1 MNTTALELI
10 QAAFP
15 DVTCTANLDAVVI
28 TVQPEHLEQTLARLK
43 NDPTL
48 NFGMLLDVTAVD
60 YLDYPV
66 AQAARFS
73 VVYNLRNW
81 EKNMVVQVKTP
92 VTDPAVGVPTATHL
106 WSSAN
111 WAERE
116 TFDQYGINFI
126 GHPDLRRIL
135 NHWQF
140 QGHPLRKDYPIEQGQ
155 ICFETD
161 SLEKEI
167 KARLEQNGVGQ
178 TTMEDIHTEIMY
190 LNLGPSH
197 PATHGAIRILTA
209 LDGETI
215 LANVN
220 EIGYLHRGFE
230 KTAEN
235 RTYNQVIPLTDRLNY
250 CSALMN
256 NVAYAKAVESWLGIE
271 ITDRAKFM
279 RVILSEFFRVQDHL
293 VCIAANLVDMG
304 GLTNYWYL
312 YNEKEAS
319 YDLISRLTGARLT
332 SSFTRIGG
340 MYRDFYEGWEVDMEK
355 HLVDIEKGVSDSL
368 KLVLKNRIVHD
379 RTQNVC
385 VMPAELAL
393 SYGYTG
399 PCLRAS
405 GIPFDLRKDNPYYHY
420 EAFDF
425 TIPVGTKGDLYDRF
439 MIRYEEIFQSISI
452 IRQAMKM
459 IPKGPVNISNN
470 HVTLPPKQDVYSNI
484 EGLASHFKLIFEG
497 VKTPAG
503 EWYDSFEAANGELG
517 FYFVSDGSGNP
528 YKCKVRPP
536 CFYMM
541 SGFHEMVEGQMIA
554 DAVINLGSINI
565 IGGEL
570 DR

>member
-15 DVTCTANLDAVVI
+15 GVPCSTAVDSVVLTVQAANLESV
-28 TVQPEHLEQTLARLK
+28 LGRLK
-43 NDPTL
+43 KDPEL
-48 NFGMLLDVTAVD
+48 NFGILLDVTGID
-60 YLDYPV
+60 YLQYPV
-66 AQAARFS
+66 PQETRFC
-73 VVYNLRNW
+73 VVYTLRNW
-81 EKNMVVQVKTP
+81 EKNMLVQVRVP
-92 VTDPAVGVPTATHL
+92 VADPEIGIPSASSL
-106 WSSAN
+106 WDSAI
-111 WAERE
+111 WGERE
-116 TFDQYGINFI
+116 TYDQYGIHFQ

-140 QGHPLRKDYPIEQGQ
+140 EGHPLRKDYPIEKGQ
-155 ICFETD
+155 ICYESD
-161 SLEKEI
+161 ILEKEI
-167 KARLEQNGVGQ
+167 KARLVKNGVTQ
-178 TTMEDIHTEIMY
+178 TVMEDINTEIMY

-215 LANVN
+215 LANIN

-250 CSALMN
+250 CSAMMN
-256 NVAYAKAVESWLGIE
+256 NIAYAKAVESWLGIE

-279 RVILSEFFRVQDHL
+279 RVIMSEFFRVQDHL

-319 YDLISRLTGARLT
+319 YDLISRLSGARLT

-340 MYRDFYEGWEVDMEK
+340 MYRDFYEGWEVDMERQ
-355 HLVDIEKGVSDSL
+355 LQAIEKGVNDSL
-368 KLVLKNRIVHD
+368 NLVLKNRIVHD

-385 VMPAELAL
+385 IMPADLAL
-393 SYGYTG
+393 SYGFTG

-405 GIPFDLRKDNPYYHY
+405 GVPFDLRKDNPYYY
-420 EAFDF
+420 YDTFDF
-425 TIPVGTKGDLYDRF
+425 TIPLGSKGDIYDRI

-452 IRQAMKM
+452 IRQAMKR
-459 IPKGPVNISNN
+459 IPGGPVNISDN
-470 HVTLPPKQDVYSNI
+470 HVTLPPKAEVYSNI
-484 EGLASHFKLIFEG
+484 EGLASHFKLVFEG
-497 VKTPAG
+497 VHTPAG

-517 FYFVSDGSGNP
+517 FHFVSDGSGRP

-541 SGFHEMVEGQMIA
+541 GGFHEMIEGEMIA

>member
-1 MNTTALELI
+1 MNATAIEKI
-10 QAAFP
+10 RSAFP
-15 DVTCTANLDAVVI
+15 DLECRTVLDCVEVTVP
-28 TVQPEHLEQTLARLK
+28 PEKLEETLSRLK
-43 NDPTL
+43 LYPELD
-48 NFGMLLDVTAVD
+48 FGLLVDMTAID
-60 YLDYPV
+60 YLHYPEKSDC
-66 AQAARFS
+66 RFY
-73 VVYNLRNW
+73 VVYILRNW
-81 EKNMVVQVKTP
+81 EENMLVTVRTP
-92 VTDPAVGVPTATHL
+92 VEDPDKGIPTCTHL
-106 WSSAN
+106 WDSAN
-111 WAERE
+111 WGERE
-116 TFDQYGINFI
+116 VYDQYGINFI

-140 QGHPLRKDYPIEQGQ
+140 EGHPLRKDYDIKDGQ
-155 ICFETD
+155 ICSETY

-167 KARLEQNGVGQ
+167 KERLLTKGVDES
-178 TTMEDIHTEIMY
+178 TMRDINTEIMY

-197 PATHGAIRILTA
+197 PATHGAIRIFTA
-209 LDGETI
+209 LDGESI

-235 RTYNQVIPLTDRLNY
+235 RTYNQVVPLTDRLNY

-256 NVAYAKAVESWLGIE
+256 NIGYVKAIESWMGIE
-271 ITDRAKFM
+271 ITERAQFM
-279 RVILSEFFRVQDHL
+279 RVVLSEFFRVQDHL
-293 VCIAANLVDMG
+293 VCLAANLVDMG

-340 MYRDFYEGWEVDMEK
+340 MYRDFYDGWEEDMEAQLK
-355 HLVDIEKGVSDSL
+355 AIEQGVSDSL
-368 KLVLKNRIVHD
+368 ALILKNRIVHD
-379 RTQNVC
+379 RTQGAC
-385 VMPAELAL
+385 VLKPEVAL

-405 GIPFDLRKDNPYYHY
+405 GVPFDLRKDNPYYNY

-425 TIPVGTKGDLYDRF
+425 NVPVGSQGDIYDRIMVRF
-439 MIRYEEIFQSISI
+439 EEIFESIKI

-459 IPKGPVNISNN
+459 IPGGPVFVND
-470 HVTLPPKQDVYSNI
+470 HKAVLPPKEKVYGNI
-484 EGLASHFKLIFEG
+484 EGLANHFKLIFEG
-497 VKTPAG
+497 IKVPAG
-503 EWYDSFEAANGELG
+503 EWYDSYEAANGELG
-517 FYFVSDGSGNP
+517 FTCVSDGSGQP
-528 YKCKVRPP
+528 YKLKVRPP
-536 CFYMM
+536 CFYIMG
-541 SGFHEMVEGQMIA
+541 GFHEMVEGEMIA

>member
-1 MNTTALELI
+1 MNTTTLELI

-15 DVTCTANLDAVVI
+15 EIPCTTSVDTVVL
-28 TVQPEHLEQTLARLK
+28 TVQADQLEATLARLK
-43 NDPTL
+43 NDPEL
-48 NFGMLLDVTAVD
+48 DFKLLLDVTAID
-60 YLDYPV
+60 YLHYP
-66 AQAARFS
+66 QKQPTRFV
-73 VVYNLRNW
+73 VVYTLRNW
-81 EKNMVVQVKTP
+81 ERNLLVQVRVPVADPEVGIPSATP
-92 VTDPAVGVPTATHL
+92 L
-106 WSSAN
+106 WDSAN
-111 WAERE
+111 WGERE
-116 TFDQYGINFI
+116 TYDQYGIHFT

-140 QGHPLRKDYPIEQGQ
+140 QGHPLRKDYPIEKGQ
-155 ICFETD
+155 ICYETD

-167 KARLEQNGVGQ
+167 RARLALKGVDQ
-178 TTMEDIHTEIMY
+178 TVMEDINTEIMF

-197 PATHGAIRILTA
+197 PVTHGAIRILTA

-256 NVAYAKAVESWLGIE
+256 NIAYAKAVESWLGID
-271 ITDRAKFM
+271 ITEKAKFM
-279 RVILSEFFRVQDHL
+279 RVILAEFFRIQDHL
-293 VCIAANLVDMG
+293 VCLAANLVDMG

-340 MYRDFYEGWEVDMEK
+340 MYRDFYDGWEDDMEF
-355 HLVDIEKGVSDSL
+355 HLQAIAKGVNDSL
-368 KLVLKNRIVHD
+368 KLVQKNRIVHE

-385 VMPAELAL
+385 VLSPETAL
-393 SYGYTG
+393 SYGFTG
-399 PCLRAS
+399 PCVRAS
-405 GIPFDLRKDNPYYHY
+405 GVPFDLRKDNPYYY
-420 EAFDF
+420 YDTFDF
-425 TIPVGTKGDLYDRF
+425 TIPLGSTGDIYDR
-439 MIRYEEIFQSISI
+439 MMVRYEEIFQSISI
-452 IRQAMKM
+452 IRQAMKRM
-459 IPKGPVNISNN
+459 PGGPVNIKNN
-470 HVTLPPKQDVYSNI
+470 RVTLPPKSEVYNNI
-484 EGLASHFKLIFEG
+484 EGLASHFKLVFEG
-497 VKTPAG
+497 VQVPAG

-517 FYFVSDGSGNP
+517 FHFVSDGSGQP

-536 CFYMM
+536 CFYIM
-541 SGFHEMVEGQMIA
+541 GAFHEMVEGHMIA

>member
-15 DVTCTANLDAVVI
+15 DVTCAANLDAVVI
-28 TVQPEHLEQTLARLK
+28 TVQPEHLEKTLSRLK

-48 NFGMLLDVTAVD
+48 NFGMLVDVTAVD

-66 AQAARFS
+66 PQSARFS

-81 EKNMVVQVKTP
+81 EKNMVVQVKAP
-92 VTDPAVGVPTATHL
+92 VDDPAVGVPSATHL
-106 WSSAN
+106 WDSAN
-111 WAERE
+111 WGERE
-116 TFDQYGINFI
+116 AFDQYGINFI

-140 QGHPLRKDYPIEQGQ
+140 QGHPLRKDYAIEQGQ
-155 ICFETD
+155 ICYETD

-167 KARLEQNGVGQ
+167 KARLQQKGVGQ
-178 TTMEDIHTEIMY
+178 TTMEDINTEIMY

-256 NVAYAKAVESWLGIE
+256 NIAYVKAVESWLGID
-271 ITDRAKFM
+271 ITERAKFM

-312 YNEKEAS
+312 YNQKEAS
-319 YDLISRLTGARLT
+319 YDFISRLTGARLT

-340 MYRDFYEGWEVDMEK
+340 MYRDFYEGWESDMEK
-355 HLVDIEKGVSDSL
+355 QLVDIEKGVDDSL

-385 VMPAELAL
+385 VMPADLAL
-393 SYGYTG
+393 SYGFTG

-405 GIPFDLRKDNPYYHY
+405 GVPFDLRKDNPYYHY
-420 EAFDF
+420 DAFDF

-439 MIRYEEIFQSISI
+439 FIRYEEIFQSISI

-459 IPKGPVNISNN
+459 IPKGPVTISNN
-470 HVTLPPKQDVYSNI
+470 NVTLPPKQEVYNNI

-497 VKTPAG
+497 VKAPVG

-517 FYFVSDGSGNP
+517 FYFVSDGSGKP

>member
-15 DVTCTANLDAVVI
+15 EAPCTATIDSVVL
-28 TVQPEHLEQTLARLK
+28 TVQPEYLEKTLSRLK

-48 NFGMLLDVTAVD
+48 NFSLLLDVTAVD
-60 YLDYPV
+60 YLNYPEWHE
-66 AQAARFS
+66 ARFF
-73 VVYNLRNW
+73 VVYTLRNW
-81 EKNMVVQVKTP
+81 EQNRLVQVRVP
-92 VTDPAVGVPTATHL
+92 VADPEVGIPTATGL
-106 WSSAN
+106 WDSAN
-111 WAERE
+111 WGERE
-116 TFDQYGINFI
+116 TYDQYGIVFQ

-155 ICFETD
+155 ICYESD

-167 KARLEQNGVGQ
+167 KARLQQNGVDQ
-178 TTMEDIHTEIMY
+178 TLMEDIHTEIMY

-256 NVAYAKAVESWLGIE
+256 NIAYAKAVESWLGID
-271 ITDRAKFM
+271 ITERAKFM
-279 RVILSEFFRVQDHL
+279 RVILAEFFRVQDHL

-319 YDLISRLTGARLT
+319 YDFISRLTGARLT

-340 MYRDFYEGWEVDMEK
+340 MYRDFYEGWEADMEK
-355 HLVDIEKGVSDSL
+355 QLCDIEKGVNDSL

-385 VMPAELAL
+385 VMPADKAL
-393 SYGYTG
+393 SYGFTG

-405 GIPFDLRKDNPYYHY
+405 GVPFDLRKDNPYYH
-420 EAFDF
+420 
-425 TIPVGTKGDLYDRF
+425 
-439 MIRYEEIFQSISI
+439 
-452 IRQAMKM
+452 
-459 IPKGPVNISNN
+459 
-470 HVTLPPKQDVYSNI
+470 
-484 EGLASHFKLIFEG
+484 
-497 VKTPAG
+497 
-503 EWYDSFEAANGELG
+503 
-517 FYFVSDGSGNP
+517 
-528 YKCKVRPP
+528 
-536 CFYMM
+536 
-541 SGFHEMVEGQMIA
+541 
-554 DAVINLGSINI
+554 
-565 IGGEL
+565 
-570 DR
+570 

>member
-15 DVTCTANLDAVVI
+15 DVTCTANLDAVVL

-43 NDPTL
+43 NEPSL

-92 VTDPAVGVPTATHL
+92 VADPTVGVPTASHL

-116 TFDQYGINFI
+116 TYDQYGINFI

-140 QGHPLRKDYPIEQGQ
+140 QGHPLRKDYAIDKGQ
-155 ICFETD
+155 ICYETD

-167 KARLEQNGVGQ
+167 KARLAEKNVDQ

-319 YDLISRLTGARLT
+319 YDFISRLTGARLT

-340 MYRDFYEGWEVDMEK
+340 MYRDFYEGWEADMERQ
-355 HLVDIEKGVSDSL
+355 LVDIEKGVNDSL

-385 VMPAELAL
+385 VMPAHLAL

-405 GIPFDLRKDNPYYHY
+405 GVPFDLRKDNPYYHY

-425 TIPVGTKGDLYDRF
+425 TIPVGSKGDLYDRF

-459 IPKGPVNISNN
+459 IPKGPVTISNN
-470 HVTLPPKQDVYSNI
+470 QVTLPPKQEVYSNI

-517 FYFVSDGSGNP
+517 FYFVSDGSGQP

>member
-1 MNTTALELI
+1 MNATAIEKLK
-10 QAAFP
+10 AAFSYA
-15 DVTCTANLDAVVI
+15 VFAEVLDSVVL
-28 TVQPEHLEQTLARLK
+28 TVPTEKIHETLCRLK
-43 NDPTL
+43 RDTEL
-48 NFGMLLDVTAVD
+48 NYNLLLDVTAVD
-60 YLDYPV
+60 YLTYTVMPE
-66 AQAARFS
+66 ARFY
-73 VVYNLRNW
+73 VVYIIRNW
-81 EKNMVVQVKTP
+81 ARNTLVQVRTP
-92 VTDPAVGVPTATHL
+92 IADPAVGVPTASDL
-106 WSSAN
+106 WQAAN
-111 WAERE
+111 WGERE
-116 TFDQYGINFI
+116 VYDQYGINFI

-140 QGHPLRKDYPIEQGQ
+140 QGHPLRKDYVIDNRQ
-155 ICFETD
+155 ICLESD
-161 SLEKEI
+161 SMEGAI
-167 KARLEQNGVGQ
+167 RARLKLKGVDQ
-178 TTMEDIHTEIMY
+178 TTMRDINTDVMF
-190 LNLGPSH
+190 LNIGPSH

-256 NVAYAKAVESWLGIE
+256 NVAYVKAVESWLGVT
-271 ITDRAKFM
+271 ITERAQFM
-279 RVILSEFFRVQDHL
+279 RVVLSEFFRIQDHL
-293 VCIAANLVDMG
+293 VCVAANLVDMG

-319 YDLISRLTGARLT
+319 YDLISRMTGARLT

-340 MYRDFYEGWEVDMEK
+340 MYRDFYEGWEDDME
-355 HLVDIEKGVSDSL
+355 HQLRGIEKGVADAL
-368 KLVLKNRIVHD
+368 ALILKNRIVHE
-379 RTQNVC
+379 RTQNC
-385 VMPAELAL
+385 CRISGELAL
-393 SYGYTG
+393 AYGFTG

-405 GIPFDLRKDNPYYHY
+405 GVPFDLRKDNPYYNY

-425 TIPVGTKGDLYDRF
+425 NIPVGTRGDIYDRMMVRF
-439 MIRYEEIFQSISI
+439 EEIFESIKI

-459 IPKGPVNISNN
+459 IPGGPVFIKDNR
-470 HVTLPPKQDVYSNI
+470 VALPPKQEVYANI
-484 EGLASHFKLIFEG
+484 EALASHFKLVFEG
-497 VKTPAG
+497 VKVPAG

-517 FYFVSDGSGNP
+517 FYFVADGSGQP

-536 CFYMM
+536 CFYKM
-541 SGFHEMVEGQMIA
+541 SGFHEMVEGEMVA
-554 DAVINLGSINI
+554 DAVLNLGSINI